1 MLITANFLC
10 RHLQLLKRNRK
21 FGGRKSWGHIRN
33 PLHFH
38 VINLS
43 LIVHSFLRLNDIAT
57 ELTFLSVLPRF
68 WSSFLCSFDIRV
80 NNTSHFLAFL
90 NINFLSKRLLRDDER
105 LRIQPAFI
113 LACLALAKLMK
124 SSTMEGG
131 SLGLQQAMM
140 LGRDAHTAFRDAV
153 NLQWI
158 DATLAE
164 AALVTQIFYC

>member
-1 MLITANFLC
+1 
-10 RHLQLLKRNRK
+10 
-21 FGGRKSWGHIRN
+21 
-33 PLHFH
+33 
-38 VINLS
+38 
-43 LIVHSFLRLNDIAT
+43 
-57 ELTFLSVLPRF
+57 
-68 WSSFLCSFDIRV
+68 
-80 NNTSHFLAFL
+80 
-90 NINFLSKRLLRDDER
+90 
-105 LRIQPAFI
+105 
-113 LACLALAKLMK
+113 MK